1 MDNKKLKDFIL
12 KNKIPTY
19 RLEQIQK
26 AIFLEAQPSFLN
38 ISNLPLE
45 LRKTLEK
52 EVAILPFEIKTVLVS
67 KDNRAIKALLT
78 LNDGNLI
85 ETVLISPK
93 PGVWSACI
101 SSQAGCALGCLF
113 CATGRGGFKRNLTVD
128 EITSQ
133 VLFWRQ
139 YIKSNL
145 KPKDENLSAGPLR
158 HSFNEASRQ
167 GLKFENI
174 VYMGMGEP
182 FLNWKNVKESI
193 SELIDPK
200 LFGFRNR
207 SISVSTAGIVDK
219 IEDFSNTFPQANLAI
234 SLHFADN
241 SKRNDFMKVNKLHDL
256 NKLKEALKKYLTKN
270 NRRIF
275 IEYILMDKV
284 NDSRA
289 DALKLAKFLKEINAD
304 KMLHVNLIRYNS
316 IGFGL
321 NPSSPDTTQ
330 KFKDTLKK
338 EGITVTIRKSLGSDI
353 SGACGQLA
361 GK

>member
-1 MDNKKLKDFIL
+1 MNNNTLENLIL
-12 KNKIPTY
+12 KNNIPKY

-26 AIFLEAQPSFLN
+26 AIFSEAQSSFLN

-45 LRKTLEK
+45 LRNILEK
-52 EVAILPFEIKTVLVS
+52 ELEILPFEVKTILVS
-67 KDNRAIKALLT
+67 KDNRAIKALLV

-93 PGVWSACI
+93 PDVWSACI
-101 SSQAGCALGCLF
+101 SSQVGCALGCLF
-113 CATGRGGFKRNLTVD
+113 CATGKNGFKRDLTVD
-128 EITSQ
+128 EISSQ
-133 VLFWRQ
+133 VLFWLQ
-139 YIKSNL
+139 YIKNNL
-145 KPKDENLSAGPLR
+145 KLKNEN
-158 HSFNEASRQ
+158 
-167 GLKFENI
+167 LKFENI

-182 FLNWKNVKESI
+182 FLNWENVKESI
-193 SELIDPK
+193 QELTDPK
-200 LFGFRNR
+200 LFAFRNR
-207 SISVSTAGIVDK
+207 SISISTAGVVDK
-219 IEDFSNTFPQANLAI
+219 LEDFAGTFPQANLAI

-241 SKRNDFMKVNKLHDL
+241 AKRSEFMKINKLNDL
-256 NKLKEALKKYLTKN
+256 NKLKIALKNYLSKS

-284 NDSRA
+284 NDA
-289 DALKLAKFLKEINAD
+289 KKDALKLAKFLKEID
-304 KMLHVNLIRYNS
+304 GGKLLHVNLIRYNS

-321 NPSSPDTTQ
+321 NPSSPEITQ

-338 EGITVTIRKSLGSDI
+338 AGVTVTIRKSLGSDI

>member
-1 MDNKKLKDFIL
+1 MNNKKLEKLIL
-12 KNKIPTY
+12 ENNIPKY
-19 RLEQIQK
+19 RLSQIQK
-26 AIFLEAQPSFLN
+26 AIFVDAQNSFLN

-45 LRKTLEK
+45 LRTVLDK
-52 EVAILPFEIKTVLVS
+52 EIEILPFKIKTILVS

-78 LNDGNLI
+78 LGDGNLI

-93 PGVWSACI
+93 PDVWSACI
-101 SSQAGCALGCLF
+101 SSQVGCALGCLF
-113 CATGRGGFKRNLTVD
+113 CATGKSGFKRDLTVD

-139 YIKSNL
+139 YIRTNL
-145 KPKDENLSAGPLR
+145 KTTNEN
-158 HSFNEASRQ
+158 
-167 GLKFENI
+167 LKFENI

-182 FLNWKNVKESI
+182 FLNWENVQESI
-193 SELIDPK
+193 LELTDPK

-207 SISVSTAGIVDK
+207 SIAVSTAGIADK
-219 IEDFSNTFPQANLAI
+219 IEDFANTFPQANLAI

-241 SKRNDFMKVNKLHDL
+241 TKRSEFMKINKLHDL
-256 NKLKEALKKYLTKN
+256 NKLKLALKNYLLKS
-270 NRRIF
+270 NRRVF

-284 NDSRA
+284 NDSKE
-289 DALKLAKFLKEINAD
+289 DALKLAKFLKEINND

-321 NPSSPDTTQ
+321 NPSSPEITQ

-338 EGITVTIRKSLGSDI
+338 AGVTVTIRKSLGADI

-361 GK
+361 GEK

>member
-1 MDNKKLKDFIL
+1 MDDGKLKDFIL
-12 KNKIPTY
+12 KNKIPAY
-19 RLEQIQK
+19 RLGQIQK

-45 LRKTLEK
+45 LRNVLEK
-52 EVAILPFEIKTVLVS
+52 EIAILPFEINTILVS

-78 LNDGNLI
+78 LKDGNLI

-101 SSQAGCALGCLF
+101 SSQVGCALGCLF

-139 YIKSNL
+139 YIKSDL
-145 KPKDENLSAGPLR
+145 KLKDEN
-158 HSFNEASRQ
+158 
-167 GLKFENI
+167 LKFENI

-182 FLNWKNVKESI
+182 FLNWENVKKSI
-193 SELIDPK
+193 HELIDPK

-207 SISVSTAGIVDK
+207 SISVSTAGVVDK
-219 IEDFSNTFPQANLAI
+219 IEDFSRSFPQANLAI

-241 SKRNDFMKVNKLHDL
+241 AKRNEFMKVNKLHDL
-256 NKLKEALKKYLTKN
+256 DKLKEALQNYLARS

-275 IEYILMDKV
+275 IEYILMDRV
-284 NDSRA
+284 NDSRE
-289 DALKLAKFLKEINAD
+289 DALKLARFLKGINND

-321 NPSSPDTTQ
+321 NPSSPETTQ
-330 KFKDTLKK
+330 KFKDALKK
-338 EGITVTIRKSLGSDI
+338 EGVTVTIRKSLGSDI

-361 GK
+361 GE

>member
-1 MDNKKLKDFIL
+1 MNLKKLEKIIL
-12 KNKIPTY
+12 EKNIPTY
-19 RLEQIQK
+19 RLNQIQK
-26 AIFLEAQPSFLN
+26 AIFVDAQDSFLN
-38 ISNLPLE
+38 ISNLPLG
-45 LRKTLEK
+45 LRTTLDK
-52 EVAILPFEIKTVLVS
+52 EIEILPFEIKTILVS
-67 KDNRAIKALLT
+67 RDNRAIKALLT

-93 PGVWSACI
+93 PGTWSACI

-113 CATGRGGFKRNLTVD
+113 CATGKGGFKRNLTTD

-139 YIKSNL
+139 YIKNNL
-145 KPKDENLSAGPLR
+145 KSKDENLPAG
-158 HSFNEASRQ
+158 RQ

-182 FLNWKNVKESI
+182 FLNWENVKESI
-193 SELIDPK
+193 IELTDAK
-200 LFGFRNR
+200 FFGFRNR
-207 SISVSTAGIVDK
+207 SISVSTAGVVDK
-219 IEDFSNTFPQANLAI
+219 IEDFANTFPQANLAI

-241 SKRNDFMKVNKLHDL
+241 AKRSDFMKVNKLHDL
-256 NKLKEALKKYLTKN
+256 NKLKKALQSYLTKS
-270 NRRIF
+270 NRRVF
-275 IEYILMDKV
+275 IEYILMDGV
-284 NDSRA
+284 NDSRE
-289 DALKLAKFLKEINAD
+289 DALKLAGFLKEINSD

-321 NPSSPDTTQ
+321 NPSSPDITQ
-330 KFKDTLKK
+330 KFKNTLKK

-361 GK
+361 GNE

>member
-1 MDNKKLKDFIL
+1 MDNKKLQDFIL
-12 KNKIPTY
+12 KNKIPAY
-19 RLEQIQK
+19 RLGQIQK

-45 LRKTLEK
+45 LRNTLEK
-52 EVAILPFEIKTVLVS
+52 EIAILPFKIKTVLVS
-67 KDNRAIKALLT
+67 QDNRAIKALLN
-78 LNDGNLI
+78 LSDGNLI

-101 SSQAGCALGCLF
+101 SSQVGCALGCLF
-113 CATGRGGFKRNLTVD
+113 CATGRGGFKRNLTAD

-145 KPKDENLSAGPLR
+145 KLKDEN
-158 HSFNEASRQ
+158 
-167 GLKFENI
+167 LKFENI

-182 FLNWKNVKESI
+182 FLNWENVKESI

-207 SISVSTAGIVDK
+207 SISVSTAGVVDK
-219 IEDFSNTFPQANLAI
+219 IEDFTNTFPQANLAI

-241 SKRNDFMKVNKLHDL
+241 AKRSEFMKINKLHDL
-256 NKLKEALKKYLTKN
+256 NKLKKALQNYLAKS

-284 NDSRA
+284 NDSQG
-289 DALKLAKFLKEINAD
+289 DALKLARFLKEINAD

-321 NPSSPDTTQ
+321 NPSSPDITL
-330 KFKDTLKK
+330 KFKNTLKK

-361 GK
+361 GDK